1 MITGTAAKNRYALG
15 EVDILLGT
23 LKSDQGKQPR
33 GIVFCHGSGDTAES
47 AAHSFRFQFN
57 MLAKRALVH
66 IGDLAF
72 QHWAADPGINRV
84 RQAISELHRRGV
96 TGKVALLGMSMGAGL
111 ALNYANRYP
120 EDVECLALTIPLT
133 DLNDARANP
142 YLSTRWPE
150 MDALYPNGKTGDWQ
164 GHNPIEFAAT
174 MDAALPIKI
183 WHSTDDP
190 LARPA
195 PTAAFLAARPQT
207 ESQSMGA
214 VAHTVPRSFFREIE
228 QFLSEH
234 LPDREPAAS
243 PLSITGA
250 APVAQLTETGDLTS
264 LGIPADQGIT
274 LYAVA
279 DLPTTADAYGVI
291 AYLAGPTGM
300 GTNPV
305 ISIDT
310 GPAGGTVMRA
320 RWDGA
325 ALNQTV
331 TTPAGVRSGKRVMV
345 TTLSADGLTGTL
357 EVAGAAEVSRALAG
371 GFGAFARLRLITP
384 TASTKPIAVHAYTG
398 VHTPAVRKAVL
409 AWLAAEH
416 NAVPPL

>member
-1 MITGTAAKNRYALG
+1 MITGTAARNRYALG

-23 LKSDQGKQPR
+23 LKSDVGAQPR

-84 RQAISELHRRGV
+84 RQAIAELRRRGV
-96 TGKVALLGMSMGAGL
+96 VGKVALLGMSMGAGL

-142 YLSTRWPE
+142 YLTTRWPE
-150 MDALYPNGKTGDWQ
+150 MDALYPNGVSGDWQ

-174 MDAALPIKI
+174 MDAALPIKV

-190 LARPA
+190 LARPDR
-195 PTAAFLAARPQT
+195 TAAFLAARPQT

-228 QFLSEH
+228 QFLSQH
-234 LPDREPAAS
+234 LPDRGAASS
-243 PLSITGA
+243 PLSIVGA
-250 APVAQLTETGDLTS
+250 APVAQLTEAGTLSGLS
-264 LGIPADQGIT
+264 IPAAQGIT
-274 LYAVA
+274 LYGVA
-279 DLPTTADAYGVI
+279 EFIDTVSTGNTIAALYDNTAPTIGFYETGDTSVRSIWRTDSATDQATTTALG
-291 AYLAGPTGM
+291 LR
-300 GTNPV
+300 N
-305 ISIDT
+305 
-310 GPAGGTVMRA
+310 
-320 RWDGA
+320 
-325 ALNQTV
+325 
-331 TTPAGVRSGKRVMV
+331 GKRVMV
-345 TTLSADGLTGTL
+345 ATLSADAALGTL
-357 EVAGAAEVSRALAG
+357 EVAGGAEVTKALVGTPAIP
-371 GFGAFARLRLITP
+371 FPNLRLGGT
-384 TASTKPIAVHAYTG
+384 TSSTKPIAVHAYTG
-398 VHTPAVRKAVL
+398 VHNPATRKAML
-409 AWLAAEH
+409 GWLAAEH
-416 NAVPPL
+416 DAVPPL